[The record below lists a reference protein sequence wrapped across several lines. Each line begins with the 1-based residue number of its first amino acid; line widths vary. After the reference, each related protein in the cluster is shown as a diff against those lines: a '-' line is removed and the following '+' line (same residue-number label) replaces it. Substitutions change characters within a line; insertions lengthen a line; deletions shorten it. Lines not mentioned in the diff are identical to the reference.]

1 MEGKLTPGVGVQIC
15 APGAHFAKRKMGGD
29 GDSKYHAGWGSGLT
43 DWRCLGRCCLG
54 VDDGF
59 TLPPSL
65 GREKKATAG
74 KLEVY

>member
-43 DWRCLGRCCLG
+43 DWRCWGRLPG
-54 VDDGF
+54 VVTERKKQKKDAE
-59 TLPPSL
+59 SNY
-65 GREKKATAG
+65 RE
-74 KLEVY
+74 